1 MTDMTEIKPEIKL
14 SYYKRV
20 VATNPEL
27 KKKETERVIS
37 DITKKYHIAARMGQG
52 MVCDQIVTILGS
64 LKDEQSRRGQEMLK
78 KTQSNQ
84 NKNLDDLI
92 NVT

>member
-1 MTDMTEIKPEIKL
+1 MYHPLLD
-14 SYYKRV
+14 
-20 VATNPEL
+20 NPANLKDAEL
-27 KKKETERVIS
+27 ENRIL
-37 DITKKYHIAARMGQG
+37 DLTKKYHIAARMGQG
-52 MVCDQIVTILGS
+52 IVCEQIITILSS
-64 LKDEQSRRGQEMLK
+64 LKDEQSRRAHDMIK

>member
-37 DITKKYHIAARMGQG
+37 YITKKYHEDPEYKAKRLEYQKKYDTEKRAR
-52 MVCDQIVTILGS
+52 IKALKELKYVTVPI
-64 LKDEQSRRGQEMLK
+64 QMCEM
-78 KTQSNQ
+78 
-84 NKNLDDLI
+84 
-92 NVT
+92 

>member
-1 MTDMTEIKPEIKL
+1 
-14 SYYKRV
+14 
-20 VATNPEL
+20 
-27 KKKETERVIS
+27 
-37 DITKKYHIAARMGQG
+37 MGQG

-64 LKDEQSRRGQEMLK
+64 LKDEQSRRSHEMIK

>member
-1 MTDMTEIKPEIKL
+1 MYHPLLD
-14 SYYKRV
+14 
-20 VATNPEL
+20 NPANLKDAEL
-27 KKKETERVIS
+27 ENRIL
-37 DITKKYHIAARMGQG
+37 DLTKKYHIAARMGQG
-52 MVCDQIVTILGS
+52 IVCEQIITILSS
-64 LKDEQSRRGQEMLK
+64 LKDEQSRRGQEMIK